1 MNIIYMGTPD
11 FAVPTLEALINS
23 EHDVK
28 LVVTQPD
35 KAKGRKKE
43 LVPPPV
49 KETALKYGIDV
60 YQPEIIKNENLDML
74 KKYDPDVIIVVA
86 YGQILSKEILD
97 LPKYGCLNVHA
108 SLLPAWRG
116 AAPIQWSILNGD
128 SETGV
133 TIMQMDEGLDTG
145 DILYVEKYKLKD
157 DETGG
162 SLFDTLS
169 EMGGPAILKVLDDAI
184 EGRLSP
190 VKQGES
196 TTPYAKML
204 NKEMG
209 RLDFSK
215 SAEELERTV
224 RGLSP
229 WPGTFTFFEGK
240 QLKIWKTEVL
250 SEEEVKSLVLPDSFI
265 ENAECSVIA
274 GVSKDEFF
282 IKTAEGYLGVDEVQL
297 AGKKRM
303 DTGSFLRGVH
313 EVLGVKLTN
322 DQ

>member
-60 YQPEIIKNENLDML
+60 YQPEKIKNENLDML

-116 AAPIQWSILNGD
+116 AAPRRQ
-128 SETGV
+128 
-133 TIMQMDEGLDTG
+133 
-145 DILYVEKYKLKD
+145 
-157 DETGG
+157 
-162 SLFDTLS
+162 
-169 EMGGPAILKVLDDAI
+169 
-184 EGRLSP
+184 R
-190 VKQGES
+190 
-196 TTPYAKML
+196 
-204 NKEMG
+204 
-209 RLDFSK
+209 
-215 SAEELERTV
+215 
-224 RGLSP
+224 
-229 WPGTFTFFEGK
+229 
-240 QLKIWKTEVL
+240 
-250 SEEEVKSLVLPDSFI
+250 
-265 ENAECSVIA
+265 NAV
-274 GVSKDEFF
+274 
-282 IKTAEGYLGVDEVQL
+282 
-297 AGKKRM
+297 M
-303 DTGSFLRGVH
+303 
-313 EVLGVKLTN
+313 
-322 DQ
+322 